1 MSAKAVRE
9 VPRGEGSVVSEYH
22 PSPKLREPEGAEV
35 TVCSQ
40 GGVGTGYGKRGVPGL
55 AGKLCE
61 SLTILGS
68 NTVRPLGVL

>member
-9 VPRGEGSVVSEYH
+9 VPRGEGSVFSEYH

-40 GGVGTGYGKRGVPGL
+40 GGVGTGYGK
-55 AGKLCE
+55 
-61 SLTILGS
+61 
-68 NTVRPLGVL
+68 